1 MARVFFAMLTCA
13 AAVSVAAAQSGA
25 PSPAPVASPR
35 ATAAPSPNPAP
46 SPSPIPSPSPTP
58 VPLPY
63 VAASPDPARGA
74 AILKKA
80 VAAHGGA
87 AAIDAVQRVELKGL
101 SGRTMPGQQP
111 IEMASKT
118 QMVMSGGLYRHELVT
133 QAGPIATLLN
143 REGAFVLLSG
153 GSLPLPEAEASALQ
167 ATAKRNLLVLLRT
180 HGAGELKVVRVGAAR
195 LPEGEVEMVEFDLGG
210 QKTVLAVDAKTGLV
224 RQAIYSMPMSGATAQ
239 VVATYSDYRPL
250 TNGVKYPFQSNGT
263 VDGKPVFTS
272 RLESVAVNGA
282 LDESLFTLP
291 SPPPAPSEPL
301 PWASPSPSGN

>member
-13 AAVSVAAAQSGA
+13 AVASVAAAQSGA
-25 PSPAPVASPR
+25 QSPAPVASPQT
-35 ATAAPSPNPAP
+35 AAAPSPGPSASP
-46 SPSPIPSPSPTP
+46 SPSP

-74 AILKKA
+74 QLLKRA

-87 AAIDAVQRVELKGL
+87 AAIDAVQRVELKGM
-101 SGRTMPGQQP
+101 SGRTMPGQEP
-111 IEMASKT
+111 IEMPSMT
-118 QMVMSGGLYRHELVT
+118 QMLMPGLYRHELVT

-153 GSLPLPEAEASALQ
+153 GALPLPEAEAGALR
-167 ATAKRNLLVLLRT
+167 ATSKRNLLVLLRT
-180 HGAGELKVVRVGAAR
+180 HGAGELKVARVGAAR

-210 QKTVLAVDAKTGLV
+210 QKTVLAIDARTGLV
-224 RQAIYSMPMSGATAQ
+224 RQAIYGMPMSGTTAQ

-250 TNGVKYPFQSNGT
+250 ANGVKYPFQSGGT

-272 RLESVAVNGA
+272 RLESVVVNGA
-282 LDESLFTLP
+282 LDESLFALP
-291 SPPPAPSEPL
+291 SPPPAPTEPL
-301 PWASPSPSGN
+301 PWASPSPSAN